1 MSQKQAIYQ
10 INTNQHKPTQIK
22 FKSTQIKT
30 IQHKSIQTNTNQFKT
45 KQQINTN
52 QRKSIQIKTNQHKPN
67 PHKSNQN
74 KLIKTNQ
81 YKTKQ
86 STQINTNEY
95 KSHNVPNITKYN
107 NTLHVIGYR
116 YKSTVVQRS
125 NYFNQPWTLSQNW
138 IDWLLKFL
146 LLHWNLTISSN
157 R

>member
-45 KQQINTN
+45 KQININ
-52 QRKSIQIKTNQHKPN
+52 QRKSIQIKTNQHKPT
-67 PHKSNQN
+67 HTNQN

-86 STQINTNEY
+86 STHINTNEY
-95 KSHNVPNITKYN
+95 KSHNVPNITKYITTRYMSLDIGIN
-107 NTLHVIGYR
+107 QLSFKGQTILTNPGLCLRSDLIGY
-116 YKSTVVQRS
+116 
-125 NYFNQPWTLSQNW
+125 
-138 IDWLLKFL
+138 
-146 LLHWNLTISSN
+146 
-157 R
+157 

>member
-30 IQHKSIQTNTNQFKT
+30 IQHKSIQTNTNQ
-45 KQQINTN
+45 N
-52 QRKSIQIKTNQHKPN
+52 KTNQHKPTQIN
-67 PHKSNQN
+67 SNQN
-74 KLIKTNQ
+74 KSTQTKPTQIKSKQLIKTNQ

-95 KSHNVPNITKYN
+95 KSHNVPHITKYN

-125 NYFNQPWTLSQNW
+125 NCFNQPWTLSQ
-138 IDWLLKFL
+138 K
-146 LLHWNLTISSN
+146 
-157 R
+157 